1 MKSLRY
7 RCEGAPRAEIRGC
20 LTGGSPLATGLGDL
34 SWQGYNARML
44 PCPLCY
50 QTTSAFFADRLRTYH
65 ECSCCRLIFADPA
78 SHVSPEREKA
88 LYDLHENDPEDAGY
102 RRFLGRLSVPLLAR
116 LAPGMAGLDYGSGPG
131 PVLAAMLEDAGM
143 VMSVYD
149 PFYAPDRGP
158 LQRQYDFL
166 TCTEVVEH
174 FRHPAEDWKGMVA
187 LVCPGGWLGI
197 MTQLAIS
204 RERFT
209 RWQYK
214 NDPSHVS
221 FYSEA
226 TFAWL
231 ARHYRMDWERLGRDV
246 ILMRK
251 RP

>member
-1 MKSLRY
+1 
-7 RCEGAPRAEIRGC
+7 
-20 LTGGSPLATGLGDL
+20 
-34 SWQGYNARML
+34 
-44 PCPLCY
+44 
-50 QTTSAFFADRLRTYH
+50 
-65 ECSCCRLIFADPA
+65 
-78 SHVSPEREKA
+78 
-88 LYDLHENDPEDAGY
+88 
-102 RRFLGRLSVPLLAR
+102 
-116 LAPGMAGLDYGSGPG
+116 
-131 PVLAAMLEDAGM
+131 M
-143 VMSVYD
+143 V
-149 PFYAPDRGP
+149 
-158 LQRQYDFL
+158 
-166 TCTEVVEH
+166 E
-174 FRHPAEDWKGMVA
+174 

-221 FYSEA
+221 FYSES